1 MKKQVRKENNFFSN
15 TYFYSCK
22 FVDVKGLIKMGQ
34 IEQSNNKFFFM
45 GVLTLLL
52 DYKINK
58 FEKNLEAAEEA
69 KKTIEIV
76 ASQHLNLLKELS
88 TVVYFDLTLI
98 RAAYNFSDEKN
109 IIENMQQ
116 LLSAFKNYKV
126 YRNFRK
132 R

>member
-1 MKKQVRKENNFFSN
+1 
-15 TYFYSCK
+15 
-22 FVDVKGLIKMGQ
+22 
-34 IEQSNNKFFFM
+34 M

-58 FEKNLEAAEEA
+58 FEKNLEIAEEA

-76 ASQHLNLLKELS
+76 ANQHLNLLKELS
-88 TVVYFDLTLI
+88 TVAYFDLTLI
-98 RAAYNFSDEKN
+98 RSAYNFYDEKSQL
-109 IIENMQQ
+109 ENMKH
-116 LLSAFKNYKV
+116 LLSAYKNYKI

>member
-1 MKKQVRKENNFFSN
+1 
-15 TYFYSCK
+15 
-22 FVDVKGLIKMGQ
+22 MGQ

>member
-1 MKKQVRKENNFFSN
+1 
-15 TYFYSCK
+15 
-22 FVDVKGLIKMGQ
+22 
-34 IEQSNNKFFFM
+34 M

-58 FEKNLEAAEEA
+58 FEKNLENAEEA

-88 TVVYFDLTLI
+88 TVAYFDLTLI
-98 RAAYNFSDEKN
+98 KAAYNFFDEKS
-109 IIENMQQ
+109 IVENMKH
-116 LLSAFKNYKV
+116 LLSAYKNYKI